1 MGECGVCGT
10 EHSEWFL
17 KLENHLTELV
27 CLHFTVALCL
37 QMSVSMPALNKVNT
51 EVNYNEL
58 PHF

>member
-1 MGECGVCGT
+1 MCGT
-10 EHSEWFL
+10 ERSEWFL